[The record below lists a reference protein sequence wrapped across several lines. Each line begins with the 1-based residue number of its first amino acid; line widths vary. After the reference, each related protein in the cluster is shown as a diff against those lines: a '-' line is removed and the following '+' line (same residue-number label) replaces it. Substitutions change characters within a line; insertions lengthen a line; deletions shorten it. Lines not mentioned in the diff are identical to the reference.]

1 MNMLPT
7 RALQLMAALAGT
19 YFYIKVNSTKSTR
32 NLVLFLWLVVIIEV
46 LGLYTTIGYYSK
58 YRYLS
63 FIEHS
68 FLVSNYWL
76 YNPFIILS
84 FVFYTWYF
92 REHISDKRW
101 RQVLKYLILIYT
113 FLSTL
118 NLIFS
123 DVFLNGYS
131 HFSTIAGTLL
141 LILSITIFYFELL
154 KSDVLLNLKH
164 FLPLYISVGT
174 LIFYLCITPVDIFSR
189 YFKLGNYF
197 FVYFRLNIYFY
208 MNIFLYSTYIL
219 GFIICSRKKKS
230 Y

>member
-1 MNMLPT
+1 MIPT
-7 RALQLMAALAGT
+7 RALQLIAALVGT
-19 YFYIKVNSTKSTR
+19 YYYKKINSSKSNR
-32 NLVLFLWLVVIIEV
+32 YLVLFLWLVVIIEF
-46 LGLYTTIGYYSK
+46 LGLYTTIGYYSG
-58 YRYLS
+58 YEYLS

-92 REHISDKRW
+92 RDNIDDKWW
-101 RQVLKYLILIYT
+101 RKILKYLILAYAL
-113 FLSTL
+113 LSIL
-118 NLIFS
+118 NLTFS
-123 DVFLNGYS
+123 DVFLKGYS
-131 HFSTIAGTLL
+131 HFSTMAGTLL
-141 LILSITIFYFELL
+141 LILSITLFYFELL

-164 FLPLYISVGT
+164 FLPLYISIGT

-189 YFKLGNYF
+189 YFKLKNYF
-197 FVYFRLNIYFY
+197 FVYFKLNIYFY
-208 MNIFLYSTYIL
+208 MNIFLYSTYIF